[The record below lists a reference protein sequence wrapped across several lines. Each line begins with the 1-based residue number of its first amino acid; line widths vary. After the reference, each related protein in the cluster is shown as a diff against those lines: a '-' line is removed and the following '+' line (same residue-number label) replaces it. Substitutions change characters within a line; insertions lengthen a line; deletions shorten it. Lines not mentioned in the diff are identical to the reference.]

1 MVKIEKI
8 SNGDELIIS
17 TIISLL
23 EEHFNENYKTHGGSK
38 LPVLA
43 FYSMYKILIKE
54 LGRYQGCKL
63 LPLGSHTA
71 SDRTSKSAGDIEV
84 AKGKNI
90 FESVEV
96 KLDKAIDITM
106 TRIAYEKIARFNPIR
121 YYILSYIGISEND
134 KKEIQDLI
142 EEIEQKHGCQLIV
155 NGLLHTLRYYLRLI
169 SDSKEF
175 FNNYIE
181 LVKEDTELKPIHKI
195 KLKENSIDTVIAT
208 ELFEHIPNIGEVLAE
223 IYRILKPSGL
233 LYLTV
238 PFIWPLHEVPYDEF
252 RYTPYSLERFIAQ
265 AKFKNILIHPIGCIH
280 SSLAQILCIWIST
293 TRKTFSS
300 KTKKIIFSF
309 IEKVFFYPLIKL
321 LLKYDKKIRHT
332 SFSNNGMFTG
342 FSVNATK

>member
-1 MVKIEKI
+1 MSQYNPSFINIQLNHHTLYVYSVRKLLHE
-8 SNGDELIIS
+8 
-17 TIISLL
+17 SLDKHL
-23 EEHFNENYKTHGGSK
+23 NKFKGTLLDLGCGEMPYRQYILDKNKKVTKYIGVDVNFNKVHQ
-38 LPVLA
+38 
-43 FYSMYKILIKE
+43 LIK
-54 LGRYQGCKL
+54 
-63 LPLGSHTA
+63 P
-71 SDRTSKSAGDIEV
+71 
-84 AKGKNI
+84 
-90 FESVEV
+90 
-96 KLDKAIDITM
+96 
-106 TRIAYEKIARFNPIR
+106 
-121 YYILSYIGISEND
+121 
-134 KKEIQDLI
+134 DLYWD
-142 EEIEQKHGCQLIV
+142 G
-155 NGLLHTLRYYLRLI
+155 
-169 SDSKEF
+169 
-175 FNNYIE
+175 
-181 LVKEDTELKPIHKI
+181 HKI